1 MSVLSIRH
9 YETAGDRL
17 AELTWNG
24 DEHLQASQPFAPQ
37 FDTFDL
43 EDVRWYHENYRR
55 NWRVSSN
62 STIQRI
68 QRAERNI
75 GEALHA
81 ALFRGSAA
89 PLAEKVRNAGP
100 DLRIEIRDEVH
111 SAAIPW
117 ELIADPEAEQP
128 LALTAASF
136 VRIVSGDLDV
146 AAEKTTHRLLLLIS
160 RPGGEADP
168 GYWSVAYSLWREL
181 ARLPAVKVD
190 ILRPPAFE
198 DLERHLSEAKRN
210 GTPYAA
216 VHFDGHGKIM
226 NPFGGRT
233 RGYLGFE
240 TPGTAGGE
248 YIDGATIGRVLADSG
263 VLLFSMNACR
273 SADSKGSDRNLRATR
288 EPAIGQPSIVEDV
301 LTEGVPACIGMREEI
316 YPGTAA
322 RFFRA
327 FYPEFFAG
335 HSAGEAAR

>member
-68 QRAERNI
+68 QRAERNL

-89 PLAEKVRNAGP
+89 PLAEKVRGAGP

-146 AAEKTTHRLLLLIS
+146 PAEKTTHRLLLLIS

-181 ARLPAVKVD
+181 ARLPA
-190 ILRPPAFE
+190 
-198 DLERHLSEAKRN
+198 
-210 GTPYAA
+210 
-216 VHFDGHGKIM
+216 
-226 NPFGGRT
+226 GR
-233 RGYLGFE
+233 
-240 TPGTAGGE
+240 AGGE
-248 YIDGATIGRVLADSG
+248 YIDGATIGRILADSG

-288 EPAIGQPSIVEDV
+288 EPAIGQPSLVEDV
-301 LTEGVPACIGMREEI
+301 LP
-316 YPGTAA
+316 
-322 RFFRA
+322 
-327 FYPEFFAG
+327 
-335 HSAGEAAR
+335 